1 MANVRNLTY
10 KILKDAEERK
20 EKILA
25 EANEKK
31 ANILSKK
38 KKEAEKLEAE
48 MIEKA
53 TREAETRKERV
64 IAGAELSARNK
75 KLEAKQAIITDVF
88 NMSIESLCNLKEDDY
103 KSFIKNTILSLNIDG
118 DEKLILND
126 KVKNI
131 VDNSFLAEI
140 NEALVK
146 NNKLGKLTVSNETAN
161 YKGGFILEK
170 NGIEINNT
178 FEALVT
184 SLREELEFEVAKEL
198 FN

>member
-1 MANVRNLTY
+1 MANVSNLTS

-64 IAGAELSARNK
+64 ISGAELSARNK

>member
-1 MANVRNLTY
+1 MANVSNLTS

-64 IAGAELSARNK
+64 ISGAELSARNK

-184 SLREELEFEVAKEL
+184 SLREELEFEVAK
-198 FN
+198 

>member
-1 MANVRNLTY
+1 MANVSNLTS

-64 IAGAELSARNK
+64 ISGAELSARNK

-140 NEALVK
+140 NDALVK
-146 NNKLGKLTVSNETAN
+146 NNKLGNLTVSNETAN

>member
-1 MANVRNLTY
+1 MANVSNLTS

-64 IAGAELSARNK
+64 ISGAELSARNK

-88 NMSIESLCNLKEDDY
+88 NLSIESLCNLKEDDY

>member
-1 MANVRNLTY
+1 MANVSNLTS

-64 IAGAELSARNK
+64 ISGAELSARNK

-88 NMSIESLCNLKEDDY
+88 NMSIESLCNLKEDEY

>member
-1 MANVRNLTY
+1 MANVSNLTS

-64 IAGAELSARNK
+64 ISGAELSARNK

-88 NMSIESLCNLKEDDY
+88 NLSIESLCNLKEDDY

-178 FEALVT
+178 CEALVT

>member
-1 MANVRNLTY
+1 MANVSNLTS

-53 TREAETRKERV
+53 TREAQTRKERV
-64 IAGAELSARNK
+64 ISGAELSARNK

-88 NMSIESLCNLKEDDY
+88 NMSIESLCNLKEDEY

-146 NNKLGKLTVSNETAN
+146 NNKLGKLTISNETAN

>member
-1 MANVRNLTY
+1 MANVSNLTS

-64 IAGAELSARNK
+64 ISGAELSARNK

-88 NMSIESLCNLKEDDY
+88 NMSIESLCNLKEDEY

-146 NNKLGKLTVSNETAN
+146 NNKLGKLTISNETAN

>member
-1 MANVRNLTY
+1 MANVSNLTS

-31 ANILSKK
+31 ENILSKK

-53 TREAETRKERV
+53 EREAVTRKERV
-64 IAGAELSARNK
+64 ISGAELSARNK

-88 NMSIESLCNLKEDDY
+88 NMSIESLCNLNEADY
-103 KSFIKNTILSLNIDG
+103 KSFIKDTIISLNIDG

-131 VDNSFLAEI
+131 VDNAFLAEI

-146 NNKLGKLTVSNETAN
+146 NNKLGKLTVSDETAN

-178 FEALVT
+178 FEALVS

>member
-1 MANVRNLTY
+1 MANVSNLTS

-53 TREAETRKERV
+53 TREAQTRKERV
-64 IAGAELSARNK
+64 ISGAELSARNK

-88 NMSIESLCNLKEDDY
+88 NLSIESLCNLKEDDY

-146 NNKLGKLTVSNETAN
+146 NNKLGKLTISNETAN

>member
-1 MANVRNLTY
+1 MANVSNLTS

-25 EANEKK
+25 EANEKRD
-31 ANILSKK
+31 NILSKK

-53 TREAETRKERV
+53 TREAQTRKERV
-64 IAGAELSARNK
+64 ISGAELSARNK

-88 NMSIESLCNLKEDDY
+88 NMSVESLCNLNEASY
-103 KSFIKNTILSLNIDG
+103 KSFIKDTIISLNIDG

-126 KVKNI
+126 KAKKI
-131 VDNSFLAEI
+131 VDNAFLAEV

-146 NNKLGKLTVSNETAN
+146 NGKLGKLTVSDETAE

-178 FEALVT
+178 FEALVS

>member
-1 MANVRNLTY
+1 MANVSNLTS

-64 IAGAELSARNK
+64 ISGAELSARNK

-146 NNKLGKLTVSNETAN
+146 NNKLGKLTISNETAN